1 MFFSKKGQLNCLVP
15 KKSQFILVS
24 QSGDQYTYPPFGVS
38 VGEHYLELQ
47 ASTNIRSFLY
57 P

>member
-1 MFFSKKGQLNCLVP
+1 MFVSKKGQLNCLVP